1 MEAKDLIKKKSE
13 FMEKDSNLSVR
24 EVKGYKLQPNF

>member
-1 MEAKDLIKKKSE
+1 MEAKDLIQKSE
-13 FMEKDSNLSVR
+13 FMEKASNLSVW